1 MRPDDLEKEMR
12 DLECYHMLRFPPRA
26 WVVLRLDGRGFTRF
40 TSTRFEKPFD
50 ARFHGSMVAAAQ
62 AVLEDLQGIYA
73 YTESDEISLLLPRA
87 WDLFDRELEKAVS
100 ISAGLASTVFS
111 LACGERAVFDSR
123 ACPVAEDEQVVD
135 YFRWRQADATRCALN
150 GWCYWTLRKE
160 GKDVGETTRA
170 LEGKDVGFKNELL
183 FQRGINF
190 NDVPAWQRRG
200 TGLYLETYQREGYNP
215 KLAQTVTATRR
226 HIKVDESLPMGADYA
241 ALVRRIM
248 KATVADQDDLS
259 RPA

>member
-1 MRPDDLEKEMR
+1 M
-12 DLECYHMLRFPPRA
+12 
-26 WVVLRLDGRGFTRF
+26 
-40 TSTRFEKPFD
+40 
-50 ARFHGSMVAAAQ
+50 
-62 AVLEDLQGIYA
+62 
-73 YTESDEISLLLPRA
+73 
-87 WDLFDRELEKAVS
+87 
-100 ISAGLASTVFS
+100 
-111 LACGERAVFDSR
+111 FDSR

-160 GKDVGETTRA
+160 GKDVGATTRE

-190 NDVPAWQRRG
+190 NDVPSWQRRG

-215 KLAQTVTATRR
+215 KLARTVTATRR
-226 HIKVDESLPMGADYA
+226 RVKVDEGLPMGADYA
-241 ALVRRIM
+241 ALVKKNM
-248 KATVADQDDLS
+248 KATVADQGDLS